1 MTLDWHVEVLNAP
14 LEKRIN
20 KKKTGREVVIQN
32 TLFIVMPLLEL
43 LSALDNR
50 TREHQPVISIYESQ
64 MPEKPFR
71 QFMRAYPERSIGI
84 QIGI

>member
-14 LEKRIN
+14 LEKRTN

-32 TLFIVMPLLEL
+32 TFFIAMTPLEL

-50 TREHQPVISIYESQ
+50 TKEHQTCHQHIRVVNAGKAFSSIYAGL
-64 MPEKPFR
+64 P
-71 QFMRAYPERSIGI
+71 
-84 QIGI
+84 